1 MSVAGE
7 FIRDVHQNVAGR
19 IPGIGVENEIELH
32 PVLVANDGDIVPLR
46 SVRQGEPEH
55 AVKGQGA
62 FEIADADADMIDPLD
77 CDGLG
82 KLQTFGGRVI
92 LYTFS

>member
-1 MSVAGE
+1 MTEKHEGHTVTA
-7 FIRDVHQNVAGR
+7 NA
-19 IPGIGVENEIELH
+19 
-32 PVLVANDGDIVPLR
+32 LVANDGDIVPLR

-62 FEIADADADMIDPLD
+62 FEFAYADADMIDAFD

-82 KLQTFGGRVI
+82 HCDLPSLRRSVSIYIIFKV
-92 LYTFS
+92 